1 MLRLKPHYSTA
12 KAGIPSQERVEN
24 KTMADFQYAQTRTG
38 AQTGDMATD
47 AGLRKFML
55 GVYNKLALGIALA
68 GVLAFV
74 AGTVP
79 VVTQL
84 VFGTP
89 LYFVVQWGP
98 IVLMLGSM
106 FFMKNPSPLATGVMY
121 WAIVVM
127 MGLGLG
133 IWVAAAEAASS
144 GAAVDLATRGGIVA
158 NNLTYVTIG
167 KAFLITASAFGALSL
182 FGYTTKRDLSG
193 IGSFAMM
200 ALWGVLAMSLLNF
213 ILPPSS
219 MFEWI
224 IMGAVFALSAVLIAV
239 ETQQLK
245 TGYYE
250 FGGDARSLAV
260 MTNWGALNF
269 FISFINMFRIVLMF
283 LSSRE

>member
-1 MLRLKPHYSTA
+1 
-12 KAGIPSQERVEN
+12 
-24 KTMADFQYAQTRTG
+24 MADFQYAQGRTG

-55 GVYNKLALGIALA
+55 GVYNKLGLGILLAGALA
-68 GVLAFV
+68 YA
-74 AGTVP
+74 AGTIPAVSEF
-79 VVTQL
+79 
-84 VFGTP
+84 VFTAP
-89 LYFVVQWGP
+89 MIYVVQWGP
-98 IVLMLGSM
+98 VVLLLGSM
-106 FFMKNPSPLATGVMY
+106 FLMKNPSPLATGVMY
-121 WAIVVM
+121 WAIVTL

-133 IWVAAAEAASS
+133 IWVLMAES
-144 GAAVDLATRGGIVA
+144 GVSTSTRGGIGMTT
-158 NNLTYVTIG
+158 TYVTIA

-182 FGYTTKRDLSG
+182 FGYTTKRDMSG

-200 ALWGVLAMSLLNF
+200 AMWGVVAMSLLNF

-245 TGYYE
+245 NGYYA

>member
-1 MLRLKPHYSTA
+1 
-12 KAGIPSQERVEN
+12 
-24 KTMADFQYAQTRTG
+24 MADFQYAQTRTG

-55 GVYNKLALGIALA
+55 GVYNKLTLGIFLA
-68 GVLAFV
+68 GAV
-74 AGTVP
+74 AYATGAVP
-79 VVTQL
+79 AVTEL

-89 LYFVVQWGP
+89 LVYVVQWGP
-98 IVLMLGSM
+98 IALMLGSM
-106 FFMKNPSPLATGVMY
+106 FFMKNPSPLATGIMY
-121 WAIVVM
+121 WAIVVL
-127 MGLGLG
+127 MGAGLG
-133 IWVAAAEAASS
+133 IWVMMAES
-144 GAAVDLATRGGIVA
+144 GAESATRGGIG
-158 NNLTYVTIG
+158 LSTTYATIA
-167 KAFLITASAFGALSL
+167 KAFLITASAFAALSL
-182 FGYTTKRDLSG
+182 FGYTTKRDMSG

-200 ALWGVLAMSLLNF
+200 AIWGVLAMSLLNF

-245 TGYYE
+245 NGYYA

>member
-1 MLRLKPHYSTA
+1 MHPPKPHYSTA
-12 KAGIPSQERVEN
+12 LAGIPLQERVE
-24 KTMADFQYAQTRTG
+24 KQTMADFQFAQSRTG
-38 AQTGDMATD
+38 AQTGDMSLD

-55 GVYNKLALGIALA
+55 GVYNKLALGILLA
-68 GVLAFV
+68 GVLAY
-74 AGTVP
+74 AGVTVEP
-79 VVTQL
+79 IRDF
-84 VFGTP
+84 VFGNP
-89 LYFVVQWGP
+89 FGSSPMFMVVQWGP
-98 IVLMLGSM
+98 IVLLLGSM
-106 FFMKNPSPLATGVMY
+106 FMMKNPSPLASGILY
-121 WAIVVM
+121 WAIVTL

-133 IWVAAAEAASS
+133 VWVMAAETGTGLS
-144 GAAVDLATRGGIVA
+144 TRGGIGMA
-158 NNLTYVTIG
+158 TTYVTIA

-200 ALWGVLAMSLLNF
+200 AVWGVLAMSLLNF

-245 TGYYE
+245 TMYYNI
-250 FGGDARSLAV
+250 GGDARGLAA
-260 MTNWGALNF
+260 MTNIGALNF
-269 FISFINMFRIVLMF
+269 FVSFINMFRIVLMF

>member
-1 MLRLKPHYSTA
+1 
-12 KAGIPSQERVEN
+12 
-24 KTMADFQYAQTRTG
+24 MADFQYAPSRTG
-38 AQTGDMATD
+38 AGAGDMATD

-55 GVYNKLALGIALA
+55 GVYNKLGLGILLA
-68 GVLAFV
+68 GVLAYA

-79 VVTQL
+79 AVTEL

-89 LYFVVQWGP
+89 LVYVVQWGP
-98 IVLMLGSM
+98 VVLLLGSM
-106 FFMKNPSPLATGVMY
+106 FFMKNPSPLGTGIMY
-121 WAIVVM
+121 WAIVTL

-133 IWVAAAEAASS
+133 TWVLMAESS
-144 GAAVDLATRGGIVA
+144 VSGATRGGIGLS
-158 NNLTYVTIG
+158 LTYVTIA

-182 FGYTTKRDLSG
+182 FGYTTKRDMSG

-200 ALWGVLAMSLLNF
+200 AMWGVLAMSLLNF

-224 IMGAVFALSAVLIAV
+224 IMGAVFALSAILIAV

-245 TGYYE
+245 NGYYA
-250 FGGDARSLAV
+250 FDGDARGLAV

>member
-1 MLRLKPHYSTA
+1 
-12 KAGIPSQERVEN
+12 
-24 KTMADFQYAQTRTG
+24 MADFQYAQQRTG

-55 GVYNKLALGIALA
+55 GVYNKLALGILLAGALA
-68 GVLAFV
+68 YAGVM
-74 AGTVP
+74 VP
-79 VVTQL
+79 AL
-84 VFGTP
+84 RDFVFGDP
-89 LYFVVQWGP
+89 FGSSPMFMVVQWGP
-98 IVLMLGSM
+98 VVLLLGSM
-106 FFMKNPSPLATGVMY
+106 FFMKNASPLATGILY
-121 WAIVVM
+121 WAIVSM

-133 IWVAAAEAASS
+133 VWVMMAETGTGVS
-144 GAAVDLATRGGIVA
+144 TRGGIGMTT
-158 NNLTYVTIG
+158 TYVTIA

-200 ALWGVLAMSLLNF
+200 AIWGVFAMSLLNF

-245 TGYYE
+245 NGYYAL
-250 FGGDARSLAV
+250 GGDARSLAV
-260 MTNWGALNF
+260 LTNWGALNF